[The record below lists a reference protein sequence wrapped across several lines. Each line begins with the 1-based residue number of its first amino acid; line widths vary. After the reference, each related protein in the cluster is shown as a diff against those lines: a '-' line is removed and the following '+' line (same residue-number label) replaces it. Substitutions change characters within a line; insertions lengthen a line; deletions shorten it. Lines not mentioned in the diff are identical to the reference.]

1 MTACIHQLSKD
12 GNALRGVCAALIA
25 ERDTMQIAR
34 DAMQSERDTMQAE
47 RDMAFQQRDAFE
59 RKRDAMQA
67 ELDTAQRGLDTAQRE
82 RDAAKAHAEKI
93 AAELALAKREL
104 RMRMH
109 ALYGRRSERMSDKDL
124 GLFAA
129 FIEVEKEKAAAEK
142 AQEAE
147 AIDITRVSAHTRKG
161 KNGRGEIPAH
171 LPRENVLHELKGD
184 ELKCPCC
191 GKPRWCIGEEVSEQL
206 DCVPAT
212 VKVIRITKKKYA
224 CPDCLKGVV
233 LALPPPRAI
242 EKCKAAPGMLA
253 TVAVSKYAD
262 HLPAYRQEGILQRAG
277 LLIRRSTLCD
287 WMRRVAEAL
296 APLISLITRLVLA
309 SRVIATDDTPVK
321 MLEPGR
327 GQTREARLWVYV
339 GGGTREVLN
348 RVGGVGGIGL
358 GHKYAVYDFSVSRE
372 GKWPRKWLDGY
383 VKNGEVKHMQ
393 ADAFA
398 GYDQLYLPPP
408 ENGMDGTII
417 EVGCW
422 AHVRRKFYDSRQSA
436 PELCLP
442 VLMLIKRLYAVEA
455 QSGDLHEDAAARA
468 ARRREHSAP
477 VLARIKALLDA
488 AGPLPKSDVG
498 EAVRYALNLWPAL
511 NRYIENGELSIDNN
525 ECERALRGVA
535 IGRKNWLFIGSEEG
549 GATAAAMFTVI
560 GSARMHEIEPWAYL
574 KDVLERIAT
583 VTAAQLHELLPDIWA
598 KAHPQHH
605 LPLGR

>member
-34 DAMQSERDTMQAE
+34 DAMQSERDAMQAE
-47 RDMAFQQRDAFE
+47 RDTALQQRDAFE

-67 ELDTAQRGLDTAQRE
+67 ELDAAQRE

-296 APLISLITRLVLA
+296 APLISLITR
-309 SRVIATDDTPVK
+309 R
-321 MLEPGR
+321 GR
-327 GQTREARLWVYV
+327 GGPLCA
-339 GGGTREVLN
+339 
-348 RVGGVGGIGL
+348 
-358 GHKYAVYDFSVSRE
+358 
-372 GKWPRKWLDGY
+372 
-383 VKNGEVKHMQ
+383 
-393 ADAFA
+393 
-398 GYDQLYLPPP
+398 
-408 ENGMDGTII
+408 
-417 EVGCW
+417 
-422 AHVRRKFYDSRQSA
+422 
-436 PELCLP
+436 EL
-442 VLMLIKRLYAVEA
+442 M
-455 QSGDLHEDAAARA
+455 ARA
-468 ARRREHSAP
+468 EPLHRERRVVDRQQRMRTRPSRRGDRPQELALHRERGGRRHRRGDVHRDRLGPHAR
-477 VLARIKALLDA
+477 D
-488 AGPLPKSDVG
+488 
-498 EAVRYALNLWPAL
+498 
-511 NRYIENGELSIDNN
+511 
-525 ECERALRGVA
+525 RALGVPQ
-535 IGRKNWLFIGSEEG
+535 GRARTHRHRHR
-549 GATAAAMFTVI
+549 GATARVAARHLGQ
-560 GSARMHEIEPWAYL
+560 GSSSTSL
-574 KDVLERIAT
+574 
-583 VTAAQLHELLPDIWA
+583 TA
-598 KAHPQHH
+598 
-605 LPLGR
+605 G